1 LSGWRRCGFSD
12 DRLASFVEGLVR
24 DIGPVFAATHSS
36 AVGLVVLSVAL
47 NGWRR
52 WWRRGVDRCMGNE
65 SPVFS
70 ASYNG
75 ATLDV
80 MVAFSRRPIVLSS
93 REEELLSTRLLDH
106 LSLVATTSP
115 HDRTA
120 SVFIQ
125 FLQIGSKKQSVWFT
139 PFVRANPCHVC
150 VFVCVCITTEMP
162 GDCCLC
168 SSICLDVPSRQRRL

>member
-1 LSGWRRCGFSD
+1 MIQKRIIRIITSLKYFDHSHE
-12 DRLASFVEGLVR
+12 SFIDLGIMKFE
-24 DIGPVFAATHSS
+24 H
-36 AVGLVVLSVAL
+36 
-47 NGWRR
+47 N
-52 WWRRGVDRCMGNE
+52 
-65 SPVFS
+65 
-70 ASYNG
+70 SYKG

-80 MVAFSRRPIVLSS
+80 MVAFSGRPIVLSS

-106 LSLVATTSP
+106 LSLVAATSP
-115 HDRTA
+115 HDRTT

-125 FLQIGSKKQSVWFT
+125 FLQIGSKKQSVWFS
-139 PFVRANPCHVC
+139 PFVRANLCHVC

>member
-1 LSGWRRCGFSD
+1 MYICVCIFMHRYIYVCICMYMYVY
-12 DRLASFVEGLVR
+12 ANICMHMYVYV
-24 DIGPVFAATHSS
+24 
-36 AVGLVVLSVAL
+36 SVC
-47 NGWRR
+47 
-52 WWRRGVDRCMGNE
+52 VCM
-65 SPVFS
+65 
-70 ASYNG
+70 YNG

-125 FLQIGSKKQSVWFT
+125 YLQIGSKKQSVWFT